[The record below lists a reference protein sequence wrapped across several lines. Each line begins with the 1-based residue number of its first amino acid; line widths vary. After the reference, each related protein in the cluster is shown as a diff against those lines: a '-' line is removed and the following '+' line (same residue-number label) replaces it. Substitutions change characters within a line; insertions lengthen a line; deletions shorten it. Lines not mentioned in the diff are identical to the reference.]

1 MLQFPSIVWMIVCI
15 YLLIINGVAL
25 FQMWWDKRCAKK
37 DARRIPEKNL
47 FLSAILGGSIGA
59 IVGMQWFRHKTKH
72 WYFVVGMPA
81 ILVMQI
87 ALVLLLIFL

>member
-1 MLQFPSIVWMIVCI
+1 MPQLPSIVWIIIGI

-47 FLSAILGGSIGA
+47 FLSAIFGGSIGA

-81 ILVMQI
+81 ILVVQI
-87 ALVLLLIFL
+87 ALVLLLLFL

>member
-1 MLQFPSIVWMIVCI
+1 MPQFPSIVWMIVGI

-37 DARRIPEKNL
+37 DAQRIPEKHL

-81 ILVMQI
+81 ILVVQI
-87 ALVLLLIFL
+87 ALVLLVLFL

>member
-1 MLQFPSIVWMIVCI
+1 MPQLPSIVWIIIGI

-81 ILVMQI
+81 ILVVQI
-87 ALVLLLIFL
+87 ALVLLLLFL

>member
-1 MLQFPSIVWMIVCI
+1 MPQFPSIVWMIVGI

-37 DARRIPEKNL
+37 DARRIPEKHL

-81 ILVMQI
+81 ILVVQI
-87 ALVLLLIFL
+87 ALVLLVLFL

>member
-1 MLQFPSIVWMIVCI
+1 MSQLPSIVWMIVCI

-47 FLSAILGGSIGA
+47 FVSAILGGSIGA

-81 ILVMQI
+81 ILVVQI
-87 ALVLLLIFL
+87 TLVLLLIFL

>member
-1 MLQFPSIVWMIVCI
+1 MPQLPSIVWIIVGI

-81 ILVMQI
+81 ILVVQI
-87 ALVLLLIFL
+87 ALVLLLLFL

>member
-1 MLQFPSIVWMIVCI
+1 MPQLPSIVWIIVGI

-81 ILVMQI
+81 ILVVQI
-87 ALVLLLIFL
+87 ALVLLLVFL